1 LLRAVLFEL
10 LVLGL
15 ELADLAGKFVHD
27 LVDGGVKIGFR
38 VFGMEVGA
46 RKGEV
51 DLHMEGF
58 FAIVVVE
65 KNNVG
70 AEDRLA
76 MALEVADLF
85 GNEFMNGTGKSQVS
99 RSDVD
104 LHDSFLL
111 KRRRFVDSK
120 NPLRKLRS
128 GRADPEKI

>member
-1 LLRAVLFEL
+1 MLFEL

-46 RKGEV
+46 GEGEV

-65 KNNVG
+65 KN
-70 AEDRLA
+70 ATI
-76 MALEVADLF
+76 AD
-85 GNEFMNGTGKSQVS
+85 GTV
-99 RSDVD
+99 
-104 LHDSFLL
+104 
-111 KRRRFVDSK
+111 
-120 NPLRKLRS
+120 
-128 GRADPEKI
+128 I

>member
-1 LLRAVLFEL
+1 
-10 LVLGL
+10 
-15 ELADLAGKFVHD
+15 
-27 LVDGGVKIGFR
+27 
-38 VFGMEVGA
+38 
-46 RKGEV
+46 
-51 DLHMEGF
+51 
-58 FAIVVVE
+58 VVVE

-85 GNEFMNGTGKSQVS
+85 GNKFMNGTGKSQVS